1 MSIPIRNAGEID
13 KLHNASKIVGNT
25 LAYIKDF
32 VKPGVSLLELDSLV
46 EEHIVS
52 FGARP
57 SFKGLYGFPHAAC
70 ISVNEVIIHGIPS
83 SYCLK
88 EGDIVGIDIGSELD
102 GWYGDGAIT
111 LSVGDTDSQ
120 SKALIACA
128 KDSLMYAISEIR
140 DGMYFKELSKIIEDF
155 ILARGFVPLRDYCGH
170 GIGRKPHDE
179 PMIMNYLDSNNAKQ
193 GPKIRNGMVFCI
205 EPMICVESGKPKVL
219 SDGWGVVSED
229 GFRGAHYEHT
239 VAVINGRAKIL
250 TENK

>member
-1 MSIPIRNAGEID
+1 MSISIRNTKEID
-13 KLHNASKIVGNT
+13 KLHDASKVVGST

-32 VKPGVSLLELDSLV
+32 IRPGVSLLELDSLV
-46 EEHIVS
+46 EEHIIS

-57 SFKGLYGFPHAAC
+57 SFKGLYGFSHATC
-70 ISVNEVIIHGIPS
+70 ISVNEVIIHGIPT

-111 LSVGDTDSQ
+111 VPVGSIDSQ
-120 SKALIACA
+120 SEALIDCA
-128 KDSLMYAISEIR
+128 KSSLIHAISEIR
-140 DGMYFKELSKIIEDF
+140 EGMYFKELSKIIEDF
-155 ILARGFVPLRDYCGH
+155 ILAKGFVPLKDYCGH

-179 PMIMNYLDSNNAKQ
+179 PMIMNYLDSGNPKQ

-205 EPMICVESGKPKVL
+205 EPMICVKSGTPKVL
-219 SDGWGVVSED
+219 SDGWSVVSED

-239 VAVINGRAKIL
+239 IAIINGRAKIL
-250 TENK
+250 TEN